1 MTVLDGI
8 LTGIHWLHHLGAV
21 AWVGGCVFYLLVLRP
36 AWRRLAAGPELRRSV
51 GEEFRGVVHTAIAI
65 LVVTG
70 VIMAVAELT
79 REEVSGAYL
88 VALGVK
94 VGLAVYMILLVW
106 LGRRPAARREDDAA
120 ESGRWGRIKAG
131 LTGTT
136 ALLVLGVL
144 VIGLSDVLA
153 ALG

>member
-8 LTGIHWLHHLGAV
+8 LTAIYWLHNLGAV
-21 AWVGGCVFYLLVLRP
+21 AWVGGSVFYLLVLRP
-36 AWRRLAAGPELRRSV
+36 AWRRTAASPELRRTI
-51 GEEFRGVVHTAIAI
+51 GEEFRGVVHTAMAI

-70 VIMAVAELT
+70 TVMAVAQLT

-88 VALGVK
+88 AALGVK
-94 VGLAVYMILLVW
+94 VGLAGYMMLLVW
-106 LGRRPAARREDDAA
+106 LGRRPAARREVSA
-120 ESGRWGRIKAG
+120 ELGRWSRIKAG